1 MTGLRAPA
9 GEGDEGTIS
18 RINVRM
24 PESLK
29 VGIEHAAEREGLSI
43 NAWLV
48 RAAAARLERSEGIRG
63 RERRAPHG
71 AQRYS
76 GWARWGGGDTGGTA
90 MATFNTPEPIS
101 VDVELGVGDIR
112 IEASVRT
119 ETAVEVRPSDPARK
133 ADVTAAEQ
141 TRVEFANGHLL
152 VKTPSGWRH
161 WMPHRGDGSI
171 DVEIGLPEGSRVRGR
186 GGRGCGARPR
196 PARRV

>member
-1 MTGLRAPA
+1 VVTPPPADPIVQEGADAQDSDLGDWVASRPA

-76 GWARWGGGDTGGTA
+76 GWAR
-90 MATFNTPEPIS
+90 
-101 VDVELGVGDIR
+101 
-112 IEASVRT
+112 
-119 ETAVEVRPSDPARK
+119 
-133 ADVTAAEQ
+133 
-141 TRVEFANGHLL
+141 
-152 VKTPSGWRH
+152 
-161 WMPHRGDGSI
+161 
-171 DVEIGLPEGSRVRGR
+171 
-186 GGRGCGARPR
+186 
-196 PARRV
+196 